1 MLLDKQ
7 QCQEPAKARDIKLVC
22 RRLAKSS
29 GAEQAPE
36 KAD

>member
-7 QCQEPAKARDIKLVC
+7 QCQEPAKARYIKLVGC
-22 RRLAKSS
+22 RLAKRG

>member
-7 QCQEPAKARDIKLVC
+7 QGQEPAKARYVQLMYC
-22 RRLAKSS
+22 RLAKRG

>member
-7 QCQEPAKARDIKLVC
+7 QGQEPAKARDVQLVGC
-22 RRLAKSS
+22 RLAKRG

>member
-7 QCQEPAKARDIKLVC
+7 QCQEPAKARDIKLMR
-22 RRLAKSS
+22 RRLAKRG

>member
-7 QCQEPAKARDIKLVC
+7 QCQEPAKDRYVQLV
-22 RRLAKSS
+22 RRRITKRG

-36 KAD
+36 NAD

>member
-1 MLLDKQ
+1 MFYNESYR
-7 QCQEPAKARDIKLVC
+7 QEPAKARYVQLVR
-22 RRLAKSS
+22 RRLVKRG

>member
-7 QCQEPAKARDIKLVC
+7 QGQEPAKDRDVQLVR
-22 RRLAKSS
+22 RRLAKRG
-29 GAEQAPE
+29 GAEQASE

>member
-7 QCQEPAKARDIKLVC
+7 QGQEPAKARDIKLV
-22 RRLAKSS
+22 RRRISVWRR
-29 GAEQAPE
+29 AEQAPE

>member
-7 QCQEPAKARDIKLVC
+7 QCQEPAKARYVQLVR
-22 RRLAKSS
+22 RRLAKSC

>member
-7 QCQEPAKARDIKLVC
+7 QCQEPAKARYVQLV
-22 RRLAKSS
+22 RRRISVWRR
-29 GAEQAPE
+29 AEQAPE

>member
-7 QCQEPAKARDIKLVC
+7 QCQEPAKARYVQLVC
-22 RRLAKSS
+22 SRLVKRG